1 MNIALDIDG
10 TITKQPEFFA
20 ILSRGVWAAG
30 GKVYVVTSRANSA
43 GVRAETQ
50 KELKSYGITF
60 DEFFIIPDAGR
71 EQIPCPHGDLDW
83 YQKYLW
89 QKVAVCLE
97 HDVTIVFEDDD
108 KVIDLFKAYA
118 PDIQV
123 FKVRT

>member
-20 ILSRGVWAAG
+20 ILSRGVRAAG
-30 GKVYVVTSRANSA
+30 GKVFIVTSRANSA

-50 KELKSYGITF
+50 KELKSYGIAY
-60 DEFFIIPDAGR
+60 DELFIIPDAGR
-71 EQIPCPHGDLDW
+71 VQIPCPHTDLDW

-97 HDVTIVFEDDD
+97 HDVAAVFEDDD
-108 KVIDLFKAYA
+108 KVIALFKKYA

-123 FKVRT
+123 FRVG